1 MAATSRLGWKMID
14 VVDGPAMAGWARMQ
28 PVEAVQAKALS
39 PLVPSAAAHTLQS
52 DTLLSREALTTWLLV
67 FVEISCRV

>member
-39 PLVPSAAAHTLQS
+39 PLVPSAAAHN
-52 DTLLSREALTTWLLV
+52 SRCPSHALRLW
-67 FVEISCRV
+67 SG

>member
-28 PVEAVQAKALS
+28 PVEAVQARALS

-52 DTLLSREALTTWLLV
+52 DTL
-67 FVEISCRV
+67 